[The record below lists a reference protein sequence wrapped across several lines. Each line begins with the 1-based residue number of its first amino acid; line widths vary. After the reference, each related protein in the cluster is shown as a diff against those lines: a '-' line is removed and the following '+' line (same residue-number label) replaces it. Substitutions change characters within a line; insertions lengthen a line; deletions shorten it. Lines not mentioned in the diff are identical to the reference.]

1 MYNNPYYNNYYQTA
15 TTPQYSNYGNTQSS
29 MQNTQAQYSTIP
41 LTFVNGIE
49 GAKAYIVPPNS
60 TIYLRDSDSDMLF
73 IKSSDPMG
81 RSYLKTYKLEEI
93 DENMTSR
100 TFKQEDYVKM
110 SDFKALQEDF
120 NTLKATITQM
130 NESKGVE

>member
-1 MYNNPYYNNYYQTA
+1 MNNYPYYNNYYQSS
-15 TTPQYSNYGNTQSS
+15 TPQYTNYGNAQTSMQSS
-29 MQNTQAQYSTIP
+29 QAQYSTIP

-81 RSYLKTYKLEEI
+81 RSYLKAYKLEEV
-93 DENMTSR
+93 DENMTSKS
-100 TFKQEDYVKM
+100 FKQEDYVKI

-130 NESKGVE
+130 KESKGVE

>member
-1 MYNNPYYNNYYQTA
+1 MYNNPYMNGYYQQ
-15 TTPQYSNYGNTQSS
+15 TPQYSNNYGSTQT
-29 MQNTQAQYSTIP
+29 TQAQYSMIP

-49 GAKAYIVPPNS
+49 GAKAYIVPANS
-60 TIYLRDSDSDMLF
+60 TIYLRDSDSNMLF

-81 RSYLKTYKLEEI
+81 RSYLKAYRMEEI
-93 DENMTSR
+93 DENQTSMS
-100 TFKQEDYVKM
+100 FKQEDYVKI
-110 SDFKALQEDF
+110 SDFRALQEDF